1 LLTKVTRCH
10 LLRLLGFPV
19 LVFPVGFF
27 LGGPAFLVFAFL
39 DRVVPVN
46 FGDPVVRESPVD
58 FSSDFSYGSGVSIAT
73 NPIRRSK

>member
-1 LLTKVTRCH
+1 M
-10 LLRLLGFPV
+10 
-19 LVFPVGFF
+19 
-27 LGGPAFLVFAFL
+27 GGPAFLLSDFL

-46 FGDPVVRESPVD
+46 FWDAVVLSESPVD